1 MMVNTMTAT
10 NQQPAKDVPG
20 VIEVTEGLRYWARTS
35 SGDPT
40 AIAASRAITHHNWH
54 AADSMPA
61 PRHYDSSAAR
71 SALEAVR
78 AGVLP
83 REAFNDEADGDVPRT
98 TTGMQAAVTLKLLH
112 DAGAP
117 LELMSV
123 LTDAYGV
130 DIHDVSLV
138 WVRPGSDEHE
148 VVEQNR
154 IEGTGS
160 DGFQRGGRPYVEP
173 SLEDE
178 DEESSAEPAFVP
190 WNSDAID
197 RGTKAHKKL
206 ENELA
211 QLVRE
216 RGLLPLSPH
225 GGDEPFDVAW
235 VADGVLHICEVKSLT
250 QANQESQ
257 LRLGL
262 GQLLGYLYR
271 TKAEHWPGIDRK
283 RGVLA
288 VEGAPKHLDWV
299 DVCAEHGVT
308 LTWPEHFS
316 ELFGA

>member
-1 MMVNTMTAT
+1 MTAT

-20 VIEVTEGLRYWARTS
+20 VIEITEGVRQWARRF

-54 AADSMPA
+54 AADSKPA

-71 SALEAVR
+71 AAMGAVR

-83 REAFNDEADGDVPRT
+83 REAFNDEADGDLPRT

-117 LELMSV
+117 IEFMSV
-123 LTDAYGV
+123 LTGAYGV
-130 DIHDVSLV
+130 DIHDVSLA
-138 WVRPGSDEHE
+138 WVRPGSDEQE
-148 VVEQNR
+148 VVQQNR
-154 IEGTGS
+154 MAGTGS

-173 SLEDE
+173 VRAAE
-178 DEESSAEPAFVP
+178 DEESSAELAFVH
-190 WNSDAID
+190 WNADAID
-197 RGTKAHKKL
+197 RGTKAHKDL
-206 ENELA
+206 EVELA
-211 QLVRE
+211 ELVRE
-216 RGLLPLSPH
+216 RGLLPLSPR

-235 VADGVLHICEVKSLT
+235 VADGVLHVCEVKSLT

-262 GQLLGYLYR
+262 GQLLGYLHR

-288 VEGAPKHLDWV
+288 VEGPPKHLDWV

-308 LTWPEHFS
+308 LTWPQHFS
-316 ELFGA
+316 ELFGG